1 MVRQGI
7 EEIIKIYLKTNLL
20 VFIGT
25 VFIAYFFFLHQL
37 ATLVI
42 AQVLSFIYVSSSYII
57 IKDVHNVS
65 NSVFYRRFLTTI
77 ALRFV
82 LIIISLLVILTL
94 LKFNRI
100 YFTVGFIISYI
111 LHSATEMY
119 TINKIVQTD
128 N

>member
-42 AQVLSFIYVSSSYII
+42 AQVLSFIYVSSCYII

-65 NSVFYRRFLTTI
+65 LSVFFLWFLNTI
-77 ALRFV
+77 FFTFV
-82 LIIISLLVILTL
+82 LLFIGLLLFLWFLLFILLYL
-94 LKFNRI
+94 L
-100 YFTVGFIISYI
+100 
-111 LHSATEMY
+111 
-119 TINKIVQTD
+119 
-128 N
+128 